1 MNDDVLNT
9 LLSEISRALL
19 ESDVNIKVVKTL
31 RNAIKEK
38 VNLAEAPAGLNRRKM
53 VQRAVM
59 EELVRLVDSGTKPY
73 QMKKGK
79 ANVIMFVGLQGSGK
93 TTTIAKFAN
102 YYQRKVCMCLCP
114 SSLPPFLRTLLHS
127 APCRLLFN
135 NRCFWAVTQASEFT
149 HPLSSLPPSLSPSLL
164 TFPQGWKTCMV
175 CADTFRAGAFDQLK
189 QVGRERGRE
198 DRKLKLERNKLL
210 PA

>member
-1 MNDDVLNT
+1 MSLMTSVTNYAVLSCRVSESLSPFIDPSHTTPSTPSLSPLPPLPPLQVVNDDVLNT

-19 ESDVNIKVVKTL
+19 ESDVNIKVAMTL

-102 YYQRKVCMCLCP
+102 YYQRKVCVY
-114 SSLPPFLRTLLHS
+114 LP
-127 APCRLLFN
+127 
-135 NRCFWAVTQASEFT
+135 
-149 HPLSSLPPSLSPSLL
+149 SLPPSLPSPLSPYVLVCVFTCLPSLRSSPPL
-164 TFPQGWKTCMV
+164 LFPFVKSSP
-175 CADTFRAGAFDQLK
+175 AFIC
-189 QVGRERGRE
+189 
-198 DRKLKLERNKLL
+198 
-210 PA
+210 

>member
-1 MNDDVLNT
+1 MTGLLPSLPQPLTPSAPSLRSSYPRFMNYQALECHLYLLPSHRIRKGLSHSVNSLGPSNTTLPPSLPRLPPTQVVNDDVLNT

-19 ESDVNIKVVKTL
+19 ESDVNIKVVKIL

-38 VNLAEAPAGLNRRKM
+38 VNLAEVPAGLNRRKM

-79 ANVIMFVGLQGSGK
+79 PNVIMFVGLQGSGK

-102 YYQRKVCMCLCP
+102 YYQRKVCCFA
-114 SSLPPFLRTLLHS
+114 PP
-127 APCRLLFN
+127 
-135 NRCFWAVTQASEFT
+135 
-149 HPLSSLPPSLSPSLL
+149 SLPPSLHPSISSYVIV
-164 TFPQGWKTCMV
+164 CMYICV
-175 CADTFRAGAFDQLK
+175 
-189 QVGRERGRE
+189 
-198 DRKLKLERNKLL
+198 
-210 PA
+210 